1 NIRLLTG
8 ATALELISSTHHA
21 RKRGSIYG
29 PTKILGA
36 YVLDRRTGRV
46 AALAASRTI
55 VASGGV
61 GALYKYTTNP
71 GGARGDGIAAAERA
85 GAHVINM
92 EYVQFHPTAFR
103 GVGFESFLIS
113 EAVRG
118 EGGVLV

>member
-1 NIRLLTG
+1 H
-8 ATALELISSTHHA
+8 S

-29 PTKILGA
+29 STKILGA
-36 YVLDRRTGRV
+36 YVLDRLTGKV
-46 AALAASRTI
+46 GKILASYTV

-71 GGARGDGIAAAERA
+71 DGARGDGIAISERA

-103 GVGFESFLIS
+103 GAGAESFLIS
-113 EAVRG
+113 ESVRG
-118 EGGVLV
+118 EGGVLLNQNGERFMERYRPDVM